1 MKSSTEFDLVDV
13 ERTKQELQATR
24 RELARAL
31 ESHRVEVARR
41 DSEITSL
48 RSTNDSLQA
57 SVDNLTVQ
65 RNKESRQR
73 TDQSKQIEE
82 LRMENMK
89 LRRDI
94 AAALDTRSSH
104 LRVPQVSFDQYR
116 ELVGVL
122 DVYQALLGGGNIE
135 QSMLGSGGASLGA
148 AQVALVAQAKTRIER
163 MESAPF
169 ALATSA
175 SAAQQQLSP
184 QQFSNSAFMDPVTN
198 TTSLRGN
205 GGVGSSSP
213 TSSPQ
218 QSSAMKDRSLIAPL
232 NGAFLPSAA
241 NVPSSTTTRTNAT
254 KDGKLVSIKTEMPR
268 NGDEPPESHISIQNT
283 TSDQYIVEY
292 TFSSNSNVEAVG
304 DTIVDGRTYRLN
316 LYPHETKPFVC
327 GMISGYK
334 MSCRFG
340 PPDEGYV
347 PSTSL
352 TDADLLPL
360 VNRVR
365 TVWRRSPAGT
375 DVAEIAALCRTEGT
389 PFIDIDFPPVS
400 AAMVRSFELMQD
412 EAPPIVLWFP
422 PEKWLPKDTP
432 AELCRSA
439 VNPTALATNSDCDN
453 GWLVSGMAALAED
466 PNMVGQIFS
475 PTLASDEQMGLYSVW
490 INKHGLWNIVTVD
503 NFLPCREL
511 SSLTGNS
518 MSTASGSQ
526 NDANHRAGSSRHR
539 AGHQGKSGSAI
550 KYQLFGARAKSEQQD
565 IWPAILEKVFAKSHG
580 SYYSLRHGD
589 VLEALQD
596 LTGFPVE
603 KFDWTRDRDTSVFP
617 AIHKALSTHIS
628 HAHSTEATQGSS
640 NIVMLATTT
649 SAVSD
654 SKVIRS
660 VGLEPNGAFRVLA
673 AVAVDQ
679 FRLILIRV
687 SLKYE
692 GHAWTGNWSEASEM
706 WRRYPNAQKAC
717 QAAAANIEDLDSCIW
732 MEWRDVARYFGGC
745 GVCYCRPRWLDVRIG
760 NRFQKNKPACM
771 VQVHVGGGGT
781 RMFVGIHQKDRRGL
795 PNTDPDHLYGA
806 FLLTVVAAGSTPGT
820 WEILAQSHGG
830 TFWRGRDAFL
840 DVSFPPSQQPYY
852 IIPRRYSAEG
862 VKDTVL
868 SLHVEHREVVTLAL
882 FETTDE
888 VLQSLRYTPLNKFNP
903 TADAM
908 PISRVDCQIDREPA
922 TQLGW

>member
-1 MKSSTEFDLVDV
+1 
-13 ERTKQELQATR
+13 
-24 RELARAL
+24 
-31 ESHRVEVARR
+31 
-41 DSEITSL
+41 
-48 RSTNDSLQA
+48 
-57 SVDNLTVQ
+57 
-65 RNKESRQR
+65 
-73 TDQSKQIEE
+73 
-82 LRMENMK
+82 
-89 LRRDI
+89 
-94 AAALDTRSSH
+94 
-104 LRVPQVSFDQYR
+104 
-116 ELVGVL
+116 
-122 DVYQALLGGGNIE
+122 
-135 QSMLGSGGASLGA
+135 
-148 AQVALVAQAKTRIER
+148 

-169 ALATSA
+169 VLNGGTQQQQQQQQAFSTSA
-175 SAAQQQLSP
+175 FVDPNSSAT
-184 QQFSNSAFMDPVTN
+184 DY
-198 TTSLRGN
+198 RGGN
-205 GGVGSSSP
+205 FGGVGASL

-218 QSSAMKDRSLIAPL
+218 QASSFKDRSAIAS
-232 NGAFLPSAA
+232 PSGSAAYVPSA

-268 NGDEPPESHISIQNT
+268 KGDEPAESHISIQNT

-304 DTIVDGRTYRLN
+304 DTVVDGRTFRLN

-327 GMISGYK
+327 GIISGYK

-375 DVAEIAALCRTEGT
+375 DVAEIASLCRNEGT

-400 AAMVRSFELMQD
+400 SAMVRSFELMQD
-412 EAPPIVLWFP
+412 EAPPIVMWFP
-422 PEKWLPKDTP
+422 PEKWLPKGTP

-439 VNPTALATNSDCDN
+439 VNPTALATSTDCDN

-466 PNMVGQIFS
+466 PNLVGQIFS

-503 NFLPCREL
+503 SYLPCRDV
-511 SSLTGNS
+511 SSPQTGGNGANGSGGNS
-518 MSTASGSQ
+518 GGNHN
-526 NDANHRAGSSRHR
+526 NDPNNRQSSSSRHR
-539 AGHQGKSGSAI
+539 AKGDNVT
-550 KYQLFGARAKSEQQD
+550 KYQLFGARAKSDEND
-565 IWPAILEKVFAKSHG
+565 IWPAILEKVFAKCHG

-617 AIHKALSTHIS
+617 SIHKALSTHLS
-628 HAHSTEATQGSS
+628 HSHSTETAQGSS

-660 VGLEPNGAFRVLA
+660 IGLEPNGAFRVLA

-692 GHAWTGNWSEASEM
+692 GHAWTGNWSEASDM
-706 WRRYPNAQKAC
+706 WRRYPNAHKAC
-717 QAAAANIEDLDSCIW
+717 QAAAANIEDIESCIW

-745 GVCYCRPRWLDVRIG
+745 GVCYCRPHWLDVRIG

-771 VQVHVGGGGT
+771 VQVYVGGGGT
-781 RMFVGIHQKDRRGL
+781 RMFLGIHQKDRRGL

-806 FLLTVVAAGSTPGT
+806 FLLTVVAAGATAGT

-840 DVSFPPSQQPYY
+840 DVTFPPSQQPYY

-862 VKDTVL
+862 IKDTVL
-868 SLHVEHREVVTLAL
+868 SLHVEHREVVTMAL
-882 FETTDE
+882 LETSDE

-908 PISRVDCQIDREPA
+908 PISRVDCQLDREPA
-922 TQLGW
+922 TQLAW